1 MGSPGLRAGLSLR
14 RREGRMA
21 ATASSVRE
29 RGHGVDDSV
38 PDGPMPSAGPRLGF
52 LRLTS
57 LKSQV
62 FL

>member
-1 MGSPGLRAGLSLR
+1 MGSPGLRAGGGLR
-14 RREGRMA
+14 SAE
-21 ATASSVRE
+21 TERE
-29 RGHGVDDSV
+29 RGHGVADSV
-38 PDGPMPSAGPRLGF
+38 PDGPMPSPGPRLGF